1 MYIVHV
7 HVRNARPRITCCH
20 RTKDNVYLVHVQR
33 LHGRKSHVWY
43 MQQATASYIP
53 VCTCKSTLIENV
65 TQLAQQYQQ
74 VHSLI
79 DHEHEDDDEV
89 GGRREQVR

>member
-1 MYIVHV
+1 MY
-7 HVRNARPRITCCH
+7 P
-20 RTKDNVYLVHVQR
+20 VQR
-33 LHGRKSHVWY
+33 FHGRKTPIQY
-43 MQQATASYIP
+43 MQQAL

-65 TQLAQQYQQ
+65 TQLAQQQ

-89 GGRREQVR
+89 GGR